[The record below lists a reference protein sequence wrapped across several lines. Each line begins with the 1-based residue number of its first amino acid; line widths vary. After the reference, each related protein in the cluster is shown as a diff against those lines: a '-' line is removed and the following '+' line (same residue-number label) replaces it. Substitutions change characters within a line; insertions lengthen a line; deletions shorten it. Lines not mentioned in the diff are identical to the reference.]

1 MRSDNEQRTALECLK
16 LAHNPEAP
24 AEVVVQRAA
33 AFYTFVTGT
42 DVDDAKRKLDAVRE
56 AVRD

>member
-1 MRSDNEQRTALECLK
+1 MRDPEEQRVALECLA
-16 LAHNPEAP
+16 LANNPGIP

-33 AFYTFVTGT
+33 AFYAFVTGT

-56 AVRD
+56 VIS